1 MQWTGGYNAEIGR
14 NTMNTAGLRT
24 LIVDSDEI
32 SREVLRSKVQRAGLT
47 IDLERPHGLVAQQ
60 TIQEMEPDLLFVA
73 IEQPLQRALQTV
85 DFARAIVPDATI
97 VAYSA
102 EWTPM
107 VERRLMQSGVNDFLH
122 GKISRDQVNA
132 VVDRALRK
140 AAASTVSAPSAAG
153 ARVIAVV
160 GQKGGI
166 GKTTTSTNLA
176 AAIAREG
183 RQSVLLIDLDT
194 RFGDVAIMMDIGA
207 EYTVAEVAREV
218 DALDRETFLKLL
230 LRHDSGACILPAP
243 RDYRSWL
250 NCSPEQIQDLVRFAA
265 GMFDVVILDTPGTFN
280 DVVAAAVEVA
290 DRVVVVT
297 SSELSSL
304 KNTALLLEHFS
315 LKELAEEQVIV
326 TLIHGHDQE
335 GPDRADVEFAIG
347 HAVDH
352 EVPFDRNV
360 RKASQL
366 GVPVVAW
373 RAGSPAAV
381 VFARIAAHA
390 AGSPGSLDALPD
402 AAVRRRFFGVF
413 GARKAVRHSPERGDI
428 AV

>member
-1 MQWTGGYNAEIGR
+1 MT
-14 NTMNTAGLRT
+14 TAQLRT
-24 LIVDSDEI
+24 LIVDSDEM
-32 SREVLRSKVQRAGLT
+32 SREVLRSKVQRAGLLV
-47 IDLERPHGLVAQQ
+47 DLERPHGLVAQQ

-97 VAYSA
+97 VAYTADWS
-102 EWTPM
+102 PM

-122 GKISRDQVNA
+122 GNISSSQVSA
-132 VVDRALRK
+132 VIDRALRK
-140 AAASTVSAPSAAG
+140 AAASTVPAPADTG

-176 AAIAREG
+176 AAIAQGG

-194 RFGDVAIMMDIGA
+194 RFGDVAIMMDIAA
-207 EYTVAEVAREV
+207 EYTVSEVAREV
-218 DALDRETFLKLL
+218 EGLDRETFRKLL

-250 NCSPEQIQDLVRFAA
+250 SCSPEQIQDLVRFAA

-280 DVVAAAVEVA
+280 DVVAAAVGVA

-315 LKELAEEQVIV
+315 LKGLAEEQVIV

-360 RKASQL
+360 RKATQL
-366 GVPVVAW
+366 GAPVVTW
-373 RAGSPAAV
+373 RASSPAAV

-390 AGSPGSLDALPD
+390 AGSPDSLDALPD

-413 GARKAVRHSPERGDI
+413 GSRKATSHAPERREI

>member
-1 MQWTGGYNAEIGR
+1 
-14 NTMNTAGLRT
+14 MNTAGLRT
-24 LIVDSDEI
+24 LIVDSDDI
-32 SREVLRSKVQRAGLT
+32 RRGALRSKVQRSGLVV
-47 IDLERPHGLVAQQ
+47 DLERPHGLAAQQ
-60 TIQEMEPDLLFVA
+60 TIQEMEPDLLFIS

-97 VAYSA
+97 VGYAA
-102 EWTPM
+102 EWSPM

-122 GKISRDQVNA
+122 GNISSSQISA
-132 VVDRALRK
+132 VADRALRK
-140 AAASTVSAPSAAG
+140 AAASGDSPPSDAG

-176 AAIAREG
+176 AAIARAG
-183 RQSVLLIDLDT
+183 HQSVLLIDLDT
-194 RFGDVAIMMDIGA
+194 RFGDVAIMMDVAG
-207 EYTVAEVAREV
+207 EYTVSEVAREV
-218 DALDRETFLKLL
+218 ENLDRETFLKLL

-280 DVVAAAVEVA
+280 DVVAGAVEVA

-297 SSELSSL
+297 SAELSSL

-315 LKELAEEQVIV
+315 LKGIAEEQVIV
-326 TLIHGHDQE
+326 TLIHGHGQE

-352 EVPFDRNV
+352 QVPFDRNV
-360 RKASQL
+360 PRATQV

-373 RAGSPAAV
+373 RPGSPAAV
-381 VFARIAAHA
+381 AFASIAAHA
-390 AGSPGSLDALPD
+390 AGSADSLDALPA
-402 AAVRRRFFGVF
+402 AAVRRRFFRVF
-413 GARKAVRHSPERGDI
+413 GGRRATRRVSERRRI

>member
-1 MQWTGGYNAEIGR
+1 
-14 NTMNTAGLRT
+14 MNTAGLRT

-32 SREVLRSKVQRAGLT
+32 SREVLRSKVQRAGLVV
-47 IDLERPHGLVAQQ
+47 DLERPHGLAAQQ
-60 TIQEMEPDLLFVA
+60 TIQEMEPDLLFIAV
-73 IEQPLQRALQTV
+73 EQPLQRALQTV

-97 VAYSA
+97 VAYTT
-102 EWTPM
+102 EWSPM

-122 GKISRDQVNA
+122 GKISSSQLSA
-132 VVDRALRK
+132 VVGRARRK
-140 AAASTVSAPSAAG
+140 AAASATPAPSDVG
-153 ARVIAVV
+153 AQVIAVV

-176 AAIAREG
+176 AAIARDG

-194 RFGDVAIMMDIGA
+194 RFGDVAIMMDVA
-207 EYTVAEVAREV
+207 SDYTVSEVAREV
-218 DALDRETFLKLL
+218 EGLDRETFRKLL
-230 LRHDSGACILPAP
+230 LCHDSGACILPAP

-250 NCSPEQIQDLVRFAA
+250 NCTPEQIQDLVRFAA

-290 DRVVVVT
+290 SRVVVVT
-297 SSELSSL
+297 SSELPSL

-315 LKELAEEQVIV
+315 LKGLAEEQVIV
-326 TLIHGHDQE
+326 TLIYGHDQE

-360 RKASQL
+360 RKATQV
-366 GVPVVAW
+366 GMPVTMWKPHA
-373 RAGSPAAV
+373 PAATA
-381 VFARIAAHA
+381 FFRIAAHA
-390 AGSPGSLDALPD
+390 TGLPASHEALGVT
-402 AAVRRRFFGVF
+402 AVRRRFFGVF
-413 GARKAVRHSPERGDI
+413 GSRKTTAAAAELDTI